1 MKTLLLAA
9 AAVFLLN
16 TAAFAAPKNAGGCP
30 VWMCGSNGMEI
41 NGLSRNG
48 LGKNGMRFNGW
59 RTNGWRT
66 NGIGTNGLQQPAA
79 SESTVVNAVILPSG
93 EIVDLR

>member
-1 MKTLLLAA
+1 MKKLLLAA
-9 AAVFLLN
+9 AALILLN
-16 TAAFAAPKNAGGCP
+16 TAAFAAPKNAGECP
-30 VWMCGSNGMEI
+30 VWMCGSNGTEI
-41 NGLSRNG
+41 NGLSR
-48 LGKNGMRFNGW
+48 NGW

>member
-1 MKTLLLAA
+1 MKTLLLAG
-9 AAVFLLN
+9 AAVLLLN
-16 TAAFAAPKNAGGCP
+16 TAAFAAPRNDGGCP
-30 VWMCGSNGMEI
+30 VWMCGSNGTEI

-59 RTNGWRT
+59 RTNG
-66 NGIGTNGLQQPAA
+66 LQQPAAA

>member
-1 MKTLLLAA
+1 MKTLLPAA
-9 AAVFLLN
+9 AAVLLLN

-48 LGKNGMRFNGW
+48 LGKNGMHF
-59 RTNGWRT
+59 NGWRT

>member
-1 MKTLLLAA
+1 MKTLLLAG
-9 AAVFLLN
+9 AAVLLLN
-16 TAAFAAPKNAGGCP
+16 TAAFAAPRNDGGCP
-30 VWMCGSNGMEI
+30 VWMCGSNGTEI

-48 LGKNGMRFNGW
+48 LGKIGMRF
-59 RTNGWRT
+59 NGWRT

>member
-1 MKTLLLAA
+1 
-9 AAVFLLN
+9 
-16 TAAFAAPKNAGGCP
+16 
-30 VWMCGSNGMEI
+30 
-41 NGLSRNG
+41 
-48 LGKNGMRFNGW
+48 MRFNGW

>member
-1 MKTLLLAA
+1 MSS
-9 AAVFLLN
+9 
-16 TAAFAAPKNAGGCP
+16 
-30 VWMCGSNGMEI
+30 WMCGSNGTEI

-59 RTNGWRT
+59 RTNG
-66 NGIGTNGLQQPAA
+66 IGTNGLQQPAAA

>member
-1 MKTLLLAA
+1 MKTLLLAG
-9 AAVFLLN
+9 AAVLLLN
-16 TAAFAAPKNAGGCP
+16 TAAFAAPRNAGGCP
-30 VWMCGSNGMEI
+30 VWMCGSNGTEI

-59 RTNGWRT
+59 RTNG
-66 NGIGTNGLQQPAA
+66 IGTYGLQQPAAA

>member
-1 MKTLLLAA
+1 MKKLLLAA
-9 AAVFLLN
+9 AALLLLN

-30 VWMCGSNGMEI
+30 VWMCGSNGTEI
-41 NGLSRNG
+41 NGLSR
-48 LGKNGMRFNGW
+48 NGW

>member
-1 MKTLLLAA
+1 MKTLLLAG
-9 AAVFLLN
+9 AAVLLLN
-16 TAAFAAPKNAGGCP
+16 TAAFAAPRNDGGCP
-30 VWMCGSNGMEI
+30 VWMCGSNGTEI

-59 RTNGWRT
+59 RTNG
-66 NGIGTNGLQQPAA
+66 IGTNGLQQPAA
-79 SESTVVNAVILPSG
+79 ASELTVVNAVILPSG